1 MITVGMNYRV
11 LPGKGDVFEAAFAR
25 IAAALATMAGHT
37 QSKLYRHVGGD
48 GEYLILS
55 EWSSRDA
62 FDAFVRSDAFAR
74 TTDWGKQGI
83 LAERPRHQ
91 IYER

>member
-11 LPGKGDVFEAAFAR
+11 LPGKADAFEAVFTR
-25 IAAALATMAGHT
+25 IELALATVAGHT
-37 QSKLYRHVGGD
+37 ESKLYRLVGGD

-55 EWSSRDA
+55 EWSSRYS
-62 FDAFVRSDAFAR
+62 FDAFIHSDEFTR
-74 TTDWGKQGI
+74 MTDWGKEHI